1 MWTAVAQKEVSRGDS
16 MWLSRSA
23 RRVAPAVPWSVL
35 WVQCAMEGAVFDGT
49 WIPSRHEATL
59 RYEVP
64 KPQCVTQS
72 ALCFMVPRSQCAVE
86 GDG

>member
-1 MWTAVAQKEVSRGDS
+1 M
-16 MWLSRSA
+16 
-23 RRVAPAVPWSVL
+23 
-35 WVQCAMEGAVFDGT
+35 QCAMEGAVFDGT

-64 KPQCVTQS
+64 KPKCVTQS
-72 ALCFMVPRSQCAVE
+72 ALCFVVPRSQGAVE